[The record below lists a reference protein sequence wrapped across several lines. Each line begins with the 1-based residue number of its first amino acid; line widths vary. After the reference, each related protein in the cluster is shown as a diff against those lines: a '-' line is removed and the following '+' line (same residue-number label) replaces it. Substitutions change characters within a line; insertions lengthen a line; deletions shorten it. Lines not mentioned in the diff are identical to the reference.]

1 MRTARCPPDD
11 PRAVMKAWLR
21 HLPALAGVVLLVVA
35 LYVIQRELAGL
46 KAGEVMAAL
55 DEMPARRVWQAG
67 LATILSYVVLTFYDM
82 LGTRFVG
89 HPLSYGKVA
98 FASFTAY
105 ALAHNIGFAMLSG
118 AAIRYRLYV
127 LWGLSPLQ
135 IAGVVAFTSLT
146 FVLGGMTLG
155 GICLIFVPDAI
166 PVVGAFVPRA
176 ATFAVGAAMLA
187 LVGAYAL
194 LGRFR
199 TRPAVLFGTSVPLPG
214 PRMALAQIVL
224 ATADVAIVAAI
235 FEALLPP
242 IPELGFLGVLAIY
255 VAAYTMAMLSHVP
268 GGLGV
273 FDTLILVGLTPH
285 LPAATIV
292 GAIVVFRLLYYI
304 LPLFLAGSLF
314 AANEVLIRRIAVGRL
329 LAQSARWGDPV
340 VVPALAGA
348 VTLAGAALLFIG
360 GLPPVEATLAWA
372 GVHLSKP
379 IVAASQF
386 VASIAGAA
394 LLVLAYGL
402 ARRLTVAWASVV
414 VLLAIGIPLT
424 LARGEGFVLA
434 GLLFTILV
442 LLVPFRGNFYR
453 DTRLMREPI
462 SFGRIAAI
470 ASVAVCAVSLAFFA
484 HTHPAYTNATWW
496 EFVLSDAAPWS
507 LRGLVL
513 LLVALALVAL
523 ARLLRPARIRPL
535 PLPATGNATRAEAMI
550 AGEDFSARIAFARLP
565 GLALALGD
573 PDGEP
578 GDAVSAIWRFR
589 DFCDQEG
596 IDPAFWDVGPRYLS
610 IYNDIGLTA
619 FPLGPDRMPMPA
631 TAGGREVEGAERWL
645 VCQAERDLP
654 RLLPILPALAAGRGV
669 PIMAT

>member
-1 MRTARCPPDD
+1 
-11 PRAVMKAWLR
+11 MKAWLR
-21 HLPALAGVVLLVVA
+21 HLPALAGVVLLGVA

-46 KAGEVMAAL
+46 KVSEVLVAL
-55 DEMPARRVWQAG
+55 DEIPARRLWQAG
-67 LATILSYVVLTFYDM
+67 IATVLSYVVLTFYDM

-127 LWGLSPLQ
+127 LWGLTPLQ

-146 FVLGGMTLG
+146 FVLGGLVLG
-155 GICLIFVPDAI
+155 GISLIFVPYAI
-166 PVVGAFVPRA
+166 PVLGPYAPRA
-176 ATFAVGAAMLA
+176 ASFALGAAMLG

-194 LGRFR
+194 AGLVR
-199 TRPAVLFGTSVPLPG
+199 TRPLRLFGTEVPLPG

-224 ATADVAIVAAI
+224 ASADVAIVAAI

-242 IPELGFLGVLAIY
+242 IPALGFLGVLAIY
-255 VAAYTMAMLSHVP
+255 VSAYTTAMASNVP

-273 FDTLILVGLTPH
+273 FDTLLLVGLAPY

-292 GAIVVFRLLYYI
+292 SAILIFRLLYYI
-304 LPLFLAGSLF
+304 LPLVIAGGLF

-348 VTLAGAALLFIG
+348 VTLAGAALLFVG
-360 GLPPVEATLAWA
+360 GLPPVEASLAWA
-372 GVHLSKP
+372 GVHLSRP

-386 VASIAGAA
+386 VASVAGAA

-402 ARRLTVAWASVV
+402 ARRVTVAWGAVL
-414 VLLAIGIPLT
+414 VLLAIGMPVSLV
-424 LARGEGFVLA
+424 RGDGFLLP
-434 GLLFTILV
+434 GLLFGLFC

-453 DTRLMREPI
+453 DTRLRNEPV
-462 SFGRIAAI
+462 SFGRIAAT
-470 ASVAVCAVSLAFFA
+470 ASVAACAVSLALFA
-484 HTHPAYTNATWW
+484 HRHRDYSAATWW
-496 EFVLSDAAPWS
+496 QFVLSDAAPWP
-507 LRGLVL
+507 LRAMVL
-513 LLVALALVAL
+513 LLVALVLAGL
-523 ARLLRPARIRPL
+523 ARLLRPARIRPE
-535 PLPATGNATRAEAMI
+535 PVAVGAVAARAEAVI
-550 AGEDFSARIAFARLP
+550 AGEDGGARVPFVRLP

-573 PDGEP
+573 PTGEP

-596 IDPAFWDVGPRYLS
+596 IDPAFWDVGARYLS
-610 IYNDIGLTA
+610 IYHDIGLTA
-619 FPLGPDRMPMPA
+619 FPLDRDRHPLPP
-631 TAGGREVEGAERWL
+631 TAGGAEFEGAERWL
-645 VCQAERDLP
+645 VCEAERDLP
-654 RLLPILPALAAGRGV
+654 RLLPILPALAAGRG
-669 PIMAT
+669 ALLK

>member
-1 MRTARCPPDD
+1 MRP
-11 PRAVMKAWLR
+11 WLR
-21 HLPALAGVVLLVVA
+21 HLPALAGVALLGLA
-35 LYVIQRELAGL
+35 LWVIQRELAGL
-46 KAGEVMAAL
+46 KVDDVLGAL
-55 DEMPARRVWQAG
+55 DDIPARRLWQAG
-67 LATILSYVVLTFYDM
+67 IATIASYVVLTFYDL

-89 HPLSYGKVA
+89 HQLSYGRVA

-146 FVLGGMTLG
+146 FVLGGLVLG
-155 GICLIFVPDAI
+155 GISLLFVPFAI
-166 PVVGAFVPRA
+166 PVVGPYVPRA
-176 ATFAVGAAMLA
+176 ITLGVGVAMLA
-187 LVGAYAL
+187 IVVTYAL
-194 LGRFR
+194 IGKFR
-199 TRPAVLFGTSVPLPG
+199 TRPLVLFNTAIPLPG
-214 PRMALAQIVL
+214 PRMALAQVAL

-242 IPELGFLGVLAIY
+242 IPQLGFLGVLAIY
-255 VAAYTMAMLSHVP
+255 VTAYTMAMLSHVP

-273 FDTLILVGLTPH
+273 FDTLILVGLSPY
-285 LPAATIV
+285 LPQAEIV
-292 GAIVVFRLLYYI
+292 GAILIFRLLYYI
-304 LPLFLAGSLF
+304 LPLFIAGALF
-314 AANEVLIRRIAVGRL
+314 GANEVIIRKVAVGRL

-348 VTLAGAALLFIG
+348 VTVAGAALLFVG

-372 GVHLSKP
+372 GVALSKP

-402 ARRLTVAWASVV
+402 ARRVTVAWAAVL
-414 VLLAIGIPLT
+414 VLLAVGIPVT
-424 LARGEGFVLA
+424 LARGEGFLLPA
-434 GLLFTILV
+434 LLFGIFCA
-442 LLVPFRGNFYR
+442 LVPFRGNFYR
-453 DTRLMREPI
+453 DTRLLREPFT
-462 SFGRIAAI
+462 FGRFAAI
-470 ASVAVCAVSLAFFA
+470 ASVAVCAVSLAMFA
-484 HTHPAYTNATWW
+484 HQNPVYGDITWW
-496 EFVLSDAAPWS
+496 RFVLSDEAPWS
-507 LRGLVL
+507 LRAVVA
-513 LLVALALVAL
+513 LLVGLALLGL
-523 ARLLRPARIRPL
+523 ARLLRPARIRPT
-535 PLPATGNATRAEAMI
+535 PIDAPPGRAEAVI
-550 AGEDFSARIAFARLP
+550 AGEDLSARIAFARLP
-565 GLALALGD
+565 GIALALGD

-589 DFCDQEG
+589 DFCEQEAV
-596 IDPAFWDVGPRYLS
+596 DPAFWDVGPQYLS

-619 FPLGPDRMPMPA
+619 FPLGPDRMPLPPA
-631 TAGGREVEGAERWL
+631 AGEAPRADRWL

-669 PIMAT
+669 PIAAR

>member
-1 MRTARCPPDD
+1 MR
-11 PRAVMKAWLR
+11 AWLR

-46 KAGEVMAAL
+46 KVAEVLAAL
-55 DEMPARRVWQAG
+55 DDLPARRLWQAG
-67 LATILSYVVLTFYDM
+67 LATVLSYVVLTFYDL

-89 HPLSYGKVA
+89 NPLSYGRVA

-146 FVLGGMTLG
+146 FVLGGLSLG
-155 GICLIFVPDAI
+155 GISLIFVPYAI
-166 PVVGAFVPRA
+166 PVVGPYVPRA
-176 ATFAVGAAMLA
+176 ITFAVGVAMLA
-187 LVGAYAL
+187 LVVMYAL
-194 LGRFR
+194 IGKFR
-199 TRPAVLFGTSVPLPG
+199 TRPLVLFGTTVPLPG
-214 PRMALAQIVL
+214 PRMALMQIFL

-255 VAAYTMAMLSHVP
+255 VTAYTMAMLSHVP

-273 FDTLILVGLTPH
+273 FDTLILVGLTPY
-285 LPAATIV
+285 LPPAEIV
-292 GAIVVFRLLYYI
+292 GAILVFRLLYYI
-304 LPLFLAGSLF
+304 LPLFLAGGLF
-314 AANEVLIRRIAVGRL
+314 AANEIIIRRIAVGRL

-348 VTLAGAALLFIG
+348 VTLAGAALLFVG

-372 GVHLSKP
+372 GVQLSKP

-386 VASIAGAA
+386 IASIAGAA

-402 ARRLTVAWASVV
+402 ARRVTIAWAAVL
-414 VLLAIGIPLT
+414 VLLVIGIPVT
-424 LARGEGFVLA
+424 LARGEGFVLS
-434 GLLFTILV
+434 GLLFGLFC

-453 DTRLMREPI
+453 DTRLRDEPL
-462 SFGRIAAI
+462 SLGRVAAI
-470 ASVAVCAVSLAFFA
+470 GSVAVCAVSLAFFA
-484 HTHPAYTNATWW
+484 HTHPDYADATWW
-496 EFVLSDAAPWS
+496 AFVLSDAAPWT
-507 LRGLVL
+507 LRALVL
-513 LLVALALVAL
+513 LLVGLALAMLT
-523 ARLLRPARIRPL
+523 RLLRPARIRPVTL
-535 PLPATGNATRAEAMI
+535 EAPGPGRAEAAI
-550 AGEDFSARIAFARLP
+550 VGEDLSARIPFTSLP

-573 PDGEP
+573 PVGEP

-589 DFCDQEG
+589 DFCEQEG
-596 IDPAFWDVGPRYLS
+596 VDPAFWDVGDRYLS

-619 FPLGPDRMPMPA
+619 FPLGPDRMPLPPGSGQAPA
-631 TAGGREVEGAERWL
+631 AERWL

-669 PIMAT
+669 PIAAQ

>member
-1 MRTARCPPDD
+1 MARPGPDEPRPRMR
-11 PRAVMKAWLR
+11 AWLR
-21 HLPALAGVVLLVVA
+21 HLPALVGVVLLVAA
-35 LYVIQRELAGL
+35 LYVIQRELKGL
-46 KAGEVMAAL
+46 KVAEVTSAL
-55 DEMPARRVWQAG
+55 AEMPARRIWQAG
-67 LATILSYVVLTFYDM
+67 FATVLSYVVLTFYDM

-89 HPLSYGKVA
+89 HTLSYGRVA

-127 LWGLSPLQ
+127 LWGLTPLE

-146 FVLGGMTLG
+146 FVLGGLVLG
-155 GICLIFVPDAI
+155 GASLIFVPYAI
-166 PVVGAFVPRA
+166 PVVGPYAPRA
-176 ATFAVGAAMLA
+176 VSFAIGAAMLT
-187 LVGAYAL
+187 LVVLYAL

-199 TRPAVLFGTSVPLPG
+199 TRPLVLFGTTVPLPG
-214 PRMALAQIVL
+214 PRMALAQVVL

-242 IPELGFLGVLAIY
+242 IPELGFLGVVAIY
-255 VAAYTMAMLSHVP
+255 VAAYTTAMLSNVP

-273 FDTLILVGLTPH
+273 FDTLILVGLSPY
-285 LPAATIV
+285 LPAASIV
-292 GAIVVFRLLYYI
+292 GAILIFRLLYYI
-304 LPLFLAGSLF
+304 VPLFLAGALF
-314 AANEVLIRRIAVGRL
+314 GANEVLIRRIAVGRW

-348 VTLAGAALLFIG
+348 VTLAGAALLFLG

-372 GVHLSKP
+372 GVHLSRP
-379 IVAASQF
+379 LVAASQF
-386 VASIAGAA
+386 IASFAGAA

-402 ARRLTVAWASVV
+402 MRRVTIAWAAVL
-414 VLLAIGIPLT
+414 VLLAIGVLVA
-424 LARGEGFVLA
+424 LARSEGFVLPS
-434 GLLFTILV
+434 LLFATFC

-453 DTRLMREPI
+453 DTRLRREPI
-462 SFGRIAAI
+462 SFGHIAAI
-470 ASVAVCAVSLAFFA
+470 ASVAACAVSLALFA
-484 HTHPAYTNATWW
+484 HTHPDYTDATWW
-496 EFVLSDAAPWS
+496 QFVLSNEAPWS

-523 ARLLRPARIRPL
+523 ARLLRPARIRPE
-535 PLPATGNATRAEAMI
+535 PLAEAERTGRAQAMI
-550 AGEDFSARIAFARLP
+550 TGEDHEARIAFARLP

-589 DFCDQEG
+589 DFCEQEG
-596 IDPAFWDVGPRYLS
+596 IDPAFWDVGERYLS
-610 IYNDIGLTA
+610 IYDDIGLTA
-619 FPLGPDRMPMPA
+619 FPLGPDRVPMPA
-631 TAGGREVEGAERWL
+631 TAGGREVEGATRWL

-669 PIMAT
+669 PIAAG

>member
-1 MRTARCPPDD
+1 MR
-11 PRAVMKAWLR
+11 AWLR
-21 HLPALAGVVLLVVA
+21 HLPALAGVLLLGVA

-46 KAGEVMAAL
+46 KVDEVLSAL
-55 DEMPARRVWQAG
+55 DDIPNRRLWQAG
-67 LATILSYVVLTFYDM
+67 IATVASYVVLTFYDM

-127 LWGLSPLQ
+127 LWGLTPLQ

-146 FVLGGMTLG
+146 FVLGGLVLG
-155 GICLIFVPDAI
+155 GISLVFVPYAI
-166 PVVGAFVPRA
+166 PVLGPYAPRWV
-176 ATFAVGAAMLA
+176 TLAVGITMLV
-187 LVGAYAL
+187 LVVLYAL

-199 TRPAVLFGTSVPLPG
+199 TRPLVLFGTTVPLPG

-242 IPELGFLGVLAIY
+242 IPELGFLGVLAVY
-255 VAAYTMAMLSHVP
+255 VSAYTTAMASHVP

-273 FDTLILVGLTPH
+273 FDTLILVGLAPYM
-285 LPAATIV
+285 PAANIV
-292 GAIVVFRLLYYI
+292 GAILIFRLLYYI
-304 LPLFLAGSLF
+304 LPLFIAGTLF
-314 AANEVLIRRIAVGRL
+314 GANEVIIRRIAVGRL

-348 VTLAGAALLFIG
+348 VTIAGAALLFVG
-360 GLPPVEATLAWA
+360 GLPPVEASLAWA
-372 GVHLSKP
+372 GVHLSRP

-386 VASIAGAA
+386 VASVAGAA

-402 ARRLTVAWASVV
+402 SRRVTIAWGAVL
-414 VLLAIGIPLT
+414 VLLAIGVPVT
-424 LARGEGFVLA
+424 LARGEGFILP
-434 GLLFTILV
+434 GLLFGLFC

-453 DTRLMREPI
+453 DTRLRNEPV
-462 SFGRIAAI
+462 SFGRLAATF
-470 ASVAVCAVSLAFFA
+470 SVAACAVSLALFA
-484 HTHPAYTNATWW
+484 HRHPDYSAATWW
-496 EFVLSDAAPWS
+496 EFVLSDAAPWP
-507 LRGLVL
+507 LRGMVLVL
-513 LLVALALVAL
+513 VGLALVGL
-523 ARLLRPARIRPL
+523 ARLLRPARIRPE
-535 PLPATGNATRAEAMI
+535 PMAAGAARAEAAI
-550 AGEDFSARIAFARLP
+550 AGEDGNARVAFVRLP
-565 GLALALGD
+565 GLGLALGD
-573 PDGEP
+573 PAGEP
-578 GDAVSAIWRFR
+578 GDAISAIWRFR

-596 IDPAFWDVGPRYLS
+596 IDPAFWDVGERYLS

-619 FPLGPDRMPMPA
+619 FPLGPDRHPLPP
-631 TAGGREVEGAERWL
+631 TAGGAEFQGAERWL

-654 RLLPILPALAAGRGV
+654 RLLPILPSLAAGRGV
-669 PIMAT
+669 PLSAQ

>member
-1 MRTARCPPDD
+1 
-11 PRAVMKAWLR
+11 MKAWLR

-35 LYVIQRELAGL
+35 LYVIQRELKGL
-46 KAGEVMAAL
+46 KVAEVMAAL
-55 DEMPARRVWQAG
+55 DEMPARRLWQAG
-67 LATILSYVVLTFYDM
+67 LATVLSYVVLTFYDM

-127 LWGLSPLQ
+127 LWGLTPLQ

-146 FVLGGMTLG
+146 FVLGGLVLG
-155 GICLIFVPDAI
+155 GISLVLVPHAI
-166 PVVGAFVPRA
+166 PVVGAYAPRPI
-176 ATFAVGAAMLA
+176 TLTIGVGMLA
-187 LVGAYAL
+187 LVVLYTL

-199 TRPAVLFGTSVPLPG
+199 TRPLVLFGTAVPLPG

-273 FDTLILVGLTPH
+273 FDTLILVGLTPY
-285 LPAATIV
+285 LPPATIV
-292 GAIVVFRLLYYI
+292 GAILIFRLLYFI
-304 LPLFLAGSLF
+304 LPLFLAGGLF
-314 AANEVLIRRIAVGRL
+314 AANEVLIRRIAVGRW

-348 VTLAGAALLFIG
+348 VTLAGAALLFVG

-372 GVHLSKP
+372 GVFLSKP

-386 VASIAGAA
+386 IASFAGAA

-402 ARRLTVAWASVV
+402 VRRVTIAWASVL
-414 VLLAIGIPLT
+414 VLLAIGIPVT
-424 LARGEGFVLA
+424 LARGDGFVLPS
-434 GLLFTILV
+434 LLFAIFC

-453 DTRLMREPI
+453 DTLLRREPI
-462 SFGRIAAI
+462 GFGHIAAI

-484 HTHPAYTNATWW
+484 HTHPDYTGATWW

-513 LLVALALVAL
+513 LLVGLGLAAL
-523 ARLLRPARIRPL
+523 ARLLRPARIRAEKL
-535 PLPATGNATRAEAMI
+535 PEGEGGGRAQAMI
-550 AGEDFSARIAFARLP
+550 TGEDFSARVAFTRLP

-578 GDAVSAIWRFR
+578 GDAISAIWRFR
-589 DFCDQEG
+589 DFCEQEG
-596 IDPAFWDVGPRYLS
+596 VDPAFWDVGERYLS

-631 TAGGREVEGAERWL
+631 TAGGREVEGAARWL

-669 PIMAT
+669 PIAAG